1 MQDDRIIAAIDDVVV
16 VDVDAR
22 GGSTLRHRIKR
33 RHKRRRREG
42 IRYLHNGSDD

>member
-1 MQDDRIIAAIDDVVV
+1 MQDDRIIAAIDDVV